1 MGARLREVIL
11 LKEMFEQ
18 VIQLGNYD
26 LKTLLDR
33 IDQYHIEGRLTDE
46 ERLDLIMQA
55 RKGAEPEYDYAGEI
69 NALWA
74 AVRALQQNVSP
85 PAVEDE
91 WPEFVQPTGAGTAYQ
106 VGDKITFRGEKYI
119 CILAHCVWS
128 PADYPAG
135 WQKQA

>member
-1 MGARLREVIL
+1 M
-11 LKEMFEQ
+11 KEMFEQ

-74 AVRALQQNVSP
+74 AVRALQQNISP
-85 PAVEDE
+85 PTEEDE

-106 VGDKITFRGEKYI
+106 VGDKITFRGERYI

>member
-1 MGARLREVIL
+1 MGARLREVIF

-33 IDQYHIEGRLTDE
+33 IDQYHIEGRLTDD
-46 ERLDLIMQA
+46 ERIDLIMQA

-85 PAVEDE
+85 PTEEDE

-119 CILAHCVWS
+119 CVLAHCVWS

>member
-1 MGARLREVIL
+1 
-11 LKEMFEQ
+11 MFEQ

-74 AVRALQQNVSP
+74 AVRALQQNVSLP
-85 PAVEDE
+85 TEEDE

-106 VGDKITFRGEKYI
+106 VGDKITFRGERYI

>member
-1 MGARLREVIL
+1 
-11 LKEMFEQ
+11 MFEQ
-18 VIQLGNYD
+18 VIQMKNYD

-33 IDQYHIEGRLTDE
+33 IDQYHIEGRLTDD

-85 PAVEDE
+85 PTEEDE

-119 CILAHCVWS
+119 CVLAHCVWS

-135 WQKQA
+135 WKKQA

>member
-1 MGARLREVIL
+1 
-11 LKEMFEQ
+11 MFEQ
-18 VIQLGNYD
+18 VIQMKNYD

-33 IDQYHIEGRLTDE
+33 IDQYHIEGRLSDE

-85 PAVEDE
+85 PTEEDE

-106 VGDKITFRGEKYI
+106 VGDKITFRGERYI
-119 CILAHCVWS
+119 CVLAHCVWN

-135 WQKQA
+135 WEKQA

>member
-1 MGARLREVIL
+1 M
-11 LKEMFEQ
+11 KEMFEQ

-46 ERLDLIMQA
+46 ERIDLIMQA

-85 PAVEDE
+85 PAEEDE

-106 VGDKITFRGEKYI
+106 VGDKITFRGERYI
-119 CILAHCVWS
+119 CVLAHCVWS

>member
-1 MGARLREVIL
+1 
-11 LKEMFEQ
+11 MFEQ

-85 PAVEDE
+85 PAEEDE

-106 VGDKITFRGEKYI
+106 VGDKITFRGERYI

-135 WQKQA
+135 WEKQA

>member
-1 MGARLREVIL
+1 M
-11 LKEMFEQ
+11 KEMFEQ
-18 VIQLGNYD
+18 VIQMKNYD

-85 PAVEDE
+85 PTEEDE
-91 WPEFVQPTGAGTAYQ
+91 WPEFVQPTGAGTAYH

-135 WQKQA
+135 WEKQA